1 MKNLRIIKQ
10 LVVRFQGWRA
20 ILYFGEIILMGIING
35 ITVVMLSDIVGLIT
49 DTAVSGG
56 NIWDTD
62 IVKRIIIFSVLEF
75 GVSNILGVCYN
86 NEAKRT
92 GATMRNIVFGKA
104 LMLPVSFYENNHTG
118 DFMSKLT
125 YDTNMASGIFGSRFR
140 RVMMP
145 VIIVCVCVVPMF
157 MKCPPVMAGLLV
169 LCILSL
175 ALNLAMVPV
184 LAGYSR
190 SISDD
195 NKAISRSVTDMLQG
209 METIR
214 MFPLQS
220 IIGQKYNEANER
232 CGRNMKKQGRIE
244 SVVAALRNAF
254 DLIGAVAFLAMGI
267 IYIQK
272 YNGKV
277 GSLLALYTMYG
288 AFQYNFLMMGQYI
301 PSLTSW
307 LVNAERVLE
316 VLELPEESF
325 RNCSDYNAA
334 NVPAQADVEFD
345 NITFA
350 YEGQEQKI
358 FDGYSAAFTMG
369 KSYAITGES
378 GRGKSTLMKLL
389 MGFYRISG
397 GSIRIGGHDI
407 YELGLENTRKLIAYI
422 PQEPYMFHDTV
433 RENIRNGNPAASDE
447 EIIRAAKKAN
457 AHDFILQLENGY
469 DTILGER
476 GNTLSGGQRQRVAI
490 ARAILKNAPVIIL
503 DEATSALDNESEQLI
518 QQSIN
523 DMKDGRLIL
532 TVYNSGIPI
541 AEEMAE
547 KINALNGRPLSEA
560 RKLFPKNAK
569 NGYGVSNVL
578 TRLRLK
584 YGEEVLF
591 TYRAEQDGTTCTIE
605 IPGEGEQHEENL

>member
-10 LVVRFQGWRA
+10 LIVRFQGWRA

-35 ITVVMLSDIVGLIT
+35 ITVVMLSDIIGLIT

-220 IIGQKYNEANER
+220 VIGQKYNEANER

-316 VLELPEESF
+316 FLELPEESF

-358 FDGYSAAFTMG
+358 FDGYNAAFTMG

-476 GNTLSGGQRQRVAI
+476 GNTLSGGQRQRLAI

-532 TVYNSGIPI
+532 MMAHRPSTI
-541 AEEMAE
+541 ATADAE
-547 KINALNGRPLSEA
+547 WRI
-560 RKLFPKNAK
+560 
-569 NGYGVSNVL
+569 V
-578 TRLRLK
+578 
-584 YGEEVLF
+584 
-591 TYRAEQDGTTCTIE
+591 
-605 IPGEGEQHEENL
+605 

>member
-35 ITVVMLSDIVGLIT
+35 ITVVMLSDIIGLIT

-175 ALNLAMVPV
+175 SLNLAMVPV

-220 IIGQKYNEANER
+220 VIGQKYNEANER

-316 VLELPEESF
+316 FLELPEESF

-433 RENIRNGNPAASDE
+433 RENIRNGNPVASDE

-532 TVYNSGIPI
+532 MI
-541 AEEMAE
+541 AHRPSTIATADAE
-547 KINALNGRPLSEA
+547 WRI
-560 RKLFPKNAK
+560 
-569 NGYGVSNVL
+569 V
-578 TRLRLK
+578 
-584 YGEEVLF
+584 
-591 TYRAEQDGTTCTIE
+591 
-605 IPGEGEQHEENL
+605 

>member
-35 ITVVMLSDIVGLIT
+35 ITVVMLSDIIGLIT

-62 IVKRIIIFSVLEF
+62 IVKRIIIFSILEF

-220 IIGQKYNEANER
+220 VIGQKYNEANER

-316 VLELPEESF
+316 FLELPEESF

-433 RENIRNGNPAASDE
+433 RENIRNGNPVASDE

-532 TVYNSGIPI
+532 MI
-541 AEEMAE
+541 AHRPSTIATADAE
-547 KINALNGRPLSEA
+547 WRI
-560 RKLFPKNAK
+560 
-569 NGYGVSNVL
+569 V
-578 TRLRLK
+578 
-584 YGEEVLF
+584 
-591 TYRAEQDGTTCTIE
+591 
-605 IPGEGEQHEENL
+605 

>member
-1 MKNLRIIKQ
+1 MKNLIIIKQ

-35 ITVVMLSDIVGLIT
+35 ITVVMLSDIIGLIT

-145 VIIVCVCVVPMF
+145 VIVVCVCVVPMF

-175 ALNLAMVPV
+175 SLNLAMVPV

-220 IIGQKYNEANER
+220 VIGQKYNEANER

-316 VLELPEESF
+316 FLELPEESF
-325 RNCSDYNAA
+325 RNCGDYNAA

-532 TVYNSGIPI
+532 MI
-541 AEEMAE
+541 AHRPSTIATADAE
-547 KINALNGRPLSEA
+547 WRI
-560 RKLFPKNAK
+560 
-569 NGYGVSNVL
+569 V
-578 TRLRLK
+578 
-584 YGEEVLF
+584 
-591 TYRAEQDGTTCTIE
+591 
-605 IPGEGEQHEENL
+605 

>member
-35 ITVVMLSDIVGLIT
+35 ITVVMLSDIIGLIT

-75 GVSNILGVCYN
+75 GVSNILSVCYN

-175 ALNLAMVPV
+175 SLNLAMVPV

-220 IIGQKYNEANER
+220 VIGQKYNEANER

-316 VLELPEESF
+316 FLELPEESF

-350 YEGQEQKI
+350 YEEQEQKI

-378 GRGKSTLMKLL
+378 GRGKSTLMKIL

-476 GNTLSGGQRQRVAI
+476 GNTLSGGQRQRLAI

-532 TVYNSGIPI
+532 MI
-541 AEEMAE
+541 AHRPSTIATADAE
-547 KINALNGRPLSEA
+547 WRI
-560 RKLFPKNAK
+560 
-569 NGYGVSNVL
+569 V
-578 TRLRLK
+578 
-584 YGEEVLF
+584 
-591 TYRAEQDGTTCTIE
+591 
-605 IPGEGEQHEENL
+605 

>member
-35 ITVVMLSDIVGLIT
+35 ITVVMLSDIIGLIT

-56 NIWDTD
+56 NIWNTD

-175 ALNLAMVPV
+175 SLNLAMVPV

-220 IIGQKYNEANER
+220 VIGQKYNEANER

-316 VLELPEESF
+316 FLELPEESF

-358 FDGYSAAFTMG
+358 FDGYNAAFTMG

-476 GNTLSGGQRQRVAI
+476 GNTLSGGQRQRLAI

-532 TVYNSGIPI
+532 MI
-541 AEEMAE
+541 AHRPSTIATADAE
-547 KINALNGRPLSEA
+547 WRI
-560 RKLFPKNAK
+560 
-569 NGYGVSNVL
+569 V
-578 TRLRLK
+578 
-584 YGEEVLF
+584 
-591 TYRAEQDGTTCTIE
+591 
-605 IPGEGEQHEENL
+605 

>member
-35 ITVVMLSDIVGLIT
+35 ITVVMLSDIIGIIT

-214 MFPLQS
+214 MFPIQS
-220 IIGQKYNEANER
+220 VIGQKYNEANER

-316 VLELPEESF
+316 FLELPEESL

-422 PQEPYMFHDTV
+422 PQEPYMFRDTV

-476 GNTLSGGQRQRVAI
+476 GNTLSGGQRQRLAI

-532 TVYNSGIPI
+532 MI
-541 AEEMAE
+541 AHRPSTIATADAE
-547 KINALNGRPLSEA
+547 WRI
-560 RKLFPKNAK
+560 
-569 NGYGVSNVL
+569 V
-578 TRLRLK
+578 
-584 YGEEVLF
+584 
-591 TYRAEQDGTTCTIE
+591 
-605 IPGEGEQHEENL
+605 

>member
-35 ITVVMLSDIVGLIT
+35 ITVVMLSDIIGLIT

-316 VLELPEESF
+316 FLELPEESL

-532 TVYNSGIPI
+532 MI
-541 AEEMAE
+541 AHRPSTIATADAE
-547 KINALNGRPLSEA
+547 WRI
-560 RKLFPKNAK
+560 
-569 NGYGVSNVL
+569 V
-578 TRLRLK
+578 
-584 YGEEVLF
+584 
-591 TYRAEQDGTTCTIE
+591 
-605 IPGEGEQHEENL
+605 

>member
-35 ITVVMLSDIVGLIT
+35 ITVVMLSDIIGLIT

-220 IIGQKYNEANER
+220 VIGQKYNEANER

-316 VLELPEESF
+316 FLELPEESL

-532 TVYNSGIPI
+532 MI
-541 AEEMAE
+541 AHRPSTIATADAE
-547 KINALNGRPLSEA
+547 WRI
-560 RKLFPKNAK
+560 
-569 NGYGVSNVL
+569 V
-578 TRLRLK
+578 
-584 YGEEVLF
+584 
-591 TYRAEQDGTTCTIE
+591 
-605 IPGEGEQHEENL
+605 

>member
-35 ITVVMLSDIVGLIT
+35 ITVVMLSDIIGLIT

-175 ALNLAMVPV
+175 TLNLAMVPV

-220 IIGQKYNEANER
+220 VIGQKYNEANER

-316 VLELPEESF
+316 FLELPEESF

-358 FDGYSAAFTMG
+358 FDGYNAAFTMG

-476 GNTLSGGQRQRVAI
+476 GNTLSGGQRQRLAI

-532 TVYNSGIPI
+532 MI
-541 AEEMAE
+541 AHRPSTIATADAE
-547 KINALNGRPLSEA
+547 WRI
-560 RKLFPKNAK
+560 
-569 NGYGVSNVL
+569 V
-578 TRLRLK
+578 
-584 YGEEVLF
+584 
-591 TYRAEQDGTTCTIE
+591 
-605 IPGEGEQHEENL
+605 

>member
-35 ITVVMLSDIVGLIT
+35 ITVVMLSDIIGLIT

-220 IIGQKYNEANER
+220 VIGQKYNEANER

-316 VLELPEESF
+316 FLELPEESF

-358 FDGYSAAFTMG
+358 FDGYNAAFTMG

-532 TVYNSGIPI
+532 MMAHRPSTI
-541 AEEMAE
+541 ATADAE
-547 KINALNGRPLSEA
+547 WRI
-560 RKLFPKNAK
+560 
-569 NGYGVSNVL
+569 V
-578 TRLRLK
+578 
-584 YGEEVLF
+584 
-591 TYRAEQDGTTCTIE
+591 
-605 IPGEGEQHEENL
+605 

>member
-1 MKNLRIIKQ
+1 
-10 LVVRFQGWRA
+10 
-20 ILYFGEIILMGIING
+20 
-35 ITVVMLSDIVGLIT
+35 MLSDIIGLIT

-220 IIGQKYNEANER
+220 VIGQKYNEANER

-316 VLELPEESF
+316 FLELPEESF

-532 TVYNSGIPI
+532 MI
-541 AEEMAE
+541 AHRPSTIATADAE
-547 KINALNGRPLSEA
+547 WRI
-560 RKLFPKNAK
+560 
-569 NGYGVSNVL
+569 V
-578 TRLRLK
+578 
-584 YGEEVLF
+584 
-591 TYRAEQDGTTCTIE
+591 
-605 IPGEGEQHEENL
+605 

>member
-35 ITVVMLSDIVGLIT
+35 ITVVMLSDIIGLIT

-220 IIGQKYNEANER
+220 VIGQKYNEANER

-307 LVNAERVLE
+307 LVNAERILE
-316 VLELPEESF
+316 FLELPEESF

-358 FDGYSAAFTMG
+358 FDGYNAAFTME

-476 GNTLSGGQRQRVAI
+476 GNTLSGGQRQRLAI

-532 TVYNSGIPI
+532 MI
-541 AEEMAE
+541 AHRPSTIATADAE
-547 KINALNGRPLSEA
+547 WRI
-560 RKLFPKNAK
+560 
-569 NGYGVSNVL
+569 V
-578 TRLRLK
+578 
-584 YGEEVLF
+584 
-591 TYRAEQDGTTCTIE
+591 
-605 IPGEGEQHEENL
+605 

>member
-35 ITVVMLSDIVGLIT
+35 ITVVMLSDIIGLIT

-104 LMLPVSFYENNHTG
+104 LMLLVSFYENNHTG

-220 IIGQKYNEANER
+220 VIGQKYNEANER

-316 VLELPEESF
+316 FLELPEESF

-358 FDGYSAAFTMG
+358 FDGYNAAFTMG

-476 GNTLSGGQRQRVAI
+476 GNTLSGGQRQRLAI

-532 TVYNSGIPI
+532 MI
-541 AEEMAE
+541 AHRPSTIATADAE
-547 KINALNGRPLSEA
+547 WRI
-560 RKLFPKNAK
+560 
-569 NGYGVSNVL
+569 V
-578 TRLRLK
+578 
-584 YGEEVLF
+584 
-591 TYRAEQDGTTCTIE
+591 
-605 IPGEGEQHEENL
+605 

>member
-35 ITVVMLSDIVGLIT
+35 ITVVMLSDIIGLIT

-75 GVSNILGVCYN
+75 GVSNMLGVCYN

-220 IIGQKYNEANER
+220 VIGQKYNEANER

-316 VLELPEESF
+316 FLELPEESF

-350 YEGQEQKI
+350 YEGQEQNI

-532 TVYNSGIPI
+532 MI
-541 AEEMAE
+541 AHRPSTIATADAE
-547 KINALNGRPLSEA
+547 WRI
-560 RKLFPKNAK
+560 
-569 NGYGVSNVL
+569 V
-578 TRLRLK
+578 
-584 YGEEVLF
+584 
-591 TYRAEQDGTTCTIE
+591 
-605 IPGEGEQHEENL
+605 

>member
-35 ITVVMLSDIVGLIT
+35 ITVVMLSDIIGLIT
-49 DTAVSGG
+49 DTAVLGG

-220 IIGQKYNEANER
+220 VIGQKYNEANER

-316 VLELPEESF
+316 FLELPEESF

-358 FDGYSAAFTMG
+358 FDGYNAAFTMG

-532 TVYNSGIPI
+532 MI
-541 AEEMAE
+541 AHRPSTIATADAE
-547 KINALNGRPLSEA
+547 WRI
-560 RKLFPKNAK
+560 
-569 NGYGVSNVL
+569 V
-578 TRLRLK
+578 
-584 YGEEVLF
+584 
-591 TYRAEQDGTTCTIE
+591 
-605 IPGEGEQHEENL
+605 

>member
-35 ITVVMLSDIVGLIT
+35 ITVVMLSDIIGLIT

-62 IVKRIIIFSVLEF
+62 IVKRIIIFSILEF

-175 ALNLAMVPV
+175 SLNLAMVPV

-316 VLELPEESF
+316 FLELPEESF

-358 FDGYSAAFTMG
+358 FDGYNAAFTMG

-532 TVYNSGIPI
+532 MI
-541 AEEMAE
+541 AHRPSTIATADAE
-547 KINALNGRPLSEA
+547 WRI
-560 RKLFPKNAK
+560 
-569 NGYGVSNVL
+569 V
-578 TRLRLK
+578 
-584 YGEEVLF
+584 
-591 TYRAEQDGTTCTIE
+591 
-605 IPGEGEQHEENL
+605 

>member
-35 ITVVMLSDIVGLIT
+35 ITVVMLSDIIGLIT

-220 IIGQKYNEANER
+220 VIGQKYNEANER

-316 VLELPEESF
+316 FLELPEESL

-532 TVYNSGIPI
+532 MI
-541 AEEMAE
+541 AH
-547 KINALNGRPLSEA
+547 RPSTIATADSEW
-560 RKLFPKNAK
+560 R
-569 NGYGVSNVL
+569 
-578 TRLRLK
+578 
-584 YGEEVLF
+584 
-591 TYRAEQDGTTCTIE
+591 IE
-605 IPGEGEQHEENL
+605 

>member
-35 ITVVMLSDIVGLIT
+35 ITVVMLSDIIGLIT

-62 IVKRIIIFSVLEF
+62 IVKRIIIFSILEF

-184 LAGYSR
+184 LTGYSR

-220 IIGQKYNEANER
+220 VIGQKYNEANER

-316 VLELPEESF
+316 FLELPEESF

-532 TVYNSGIPI
+532 MI
-541 AEEMAE
+541 AHRPSTIATADAE
-547 KINALNGRPLSEA
+547 WRI
-560 RKLFPKNAK
+560 
-569 NGYGVSNVL
+569 V
-578 TRLRLK
+578 
-584 YGEEVLF
+584 
-591 TYRAEQDGTTCTIE
+591 
-605 IPGEGEQHEENL
+605 

>member
-35 ITVVMLSDIVGLIT
+35 ITVVMLSDIIGLIT

-145 VIIVCVCVVPMF
+145 VIVVCVCVVPMF

-175 ALNLAMVPV
+175 SLNLAMVPV

-316 VLELPEESF
+316 FLELPEESL

-532 TVYNSGIPI
+532 MI
-541 AEEMAE
+541 AHRPSTIATADAE
-547 KINALNGRPLSEA
+547 WRI
-560 RKLFPKNAK
+560 
-569 NGYGVSNVL
+569 V
-578 TRLRLK
+578 
-584 YGEEVLF
+584 
-591 TYRAEQDGTTCTIE
+591 
-605 IPGEGEQHEENL
+605 

>member
-35 ITVVMLSDIVGLIT
+35 ITVVMLSDIIGLIT

-92 GATMRNIVFGKA
+92 GAAMRNIVFGKA

-220 IIGQKYNEANER
+220 VIGQKYNEANER

-316 VLELPEESF
+316 FLELPEESF

-345 NITFA
+345 NITFG

-358 FDGYSAAFTMG
+358 FDEYSAAFTMG

-447 EIIRAAKKAN
+447 EIMRAAKKAN

-532 TVYNSGIPI
+532 MI
-541 AEEMAE
+541 AHRPSTIATADAE
-547 KINALNGRPLSEA
+547 WRI
-560 RKLFPKNAK
+560 
-569 NGYGVSNVL
+569 V
-578 TRLRLK
+578 
-584 YGEEVLF
+584 
-591 TYRAEQDGTTCTIE
+591 
-605 IPGEGEQHEENL
+605 

>member
-35 ITVVMLSDIVGLIT
+35 ITVVMLSDIIGLIT

-56 NIWDTD
+56 NIWATD

-175 ALNLAMVPV
+175 SLNLAMVPV

-220 IIGQKYNEANER
+220 VIGQKYNEANER

-316 VLELPEESF
+316 FLELPEESL

-532 TVYNSGIPI
+532 MI
-541 AEEMAE
+541 AHRPSTIATADAE
-547 KINALNGRPLSEA
+547 WRI
-560 RKLFPKNAK
+560 
-569 NGYGVSNVL
+569 V
-578 TRLRLK
+578 
-584 YGEEVLF
+584 
-591 TYRAEQDGTTCTIE
+591 
-605 IPGEGEQHEENL
+605 

>member
-35 ITVVMLSDIVGLIT
+35 ITVVMLSDIIGLIT

-220 IIGQKYNEANER
+220 VIGQKYNEANER

-316 VLELPEESF
+316 FLELPEESF
-325 RNCSDYNAA
+325 RNFSDYNAA

-532 TVYNSGIPI
+532 MI
-541 AEEMAE
+541 AHRPSTIATADAE
-547 KINALNGRPLSEA
+547 WRI
-560 RKLFPKNAK
+560 
-569 NGYGVSNVL
+569 V
-578 TRLRLK
+578 
-584 YGEEVLF
+584 
-591 TYRAEQDGTTCTIE
+591 
-605 IPGEGEQHEENL
+605 

>member
-35 ITVVMLSDIVGLIT
+35 ITVVMLSDIIGLIT

-75 GVSNILGVCYN
+75 GVSNMLGVCYN

-220 IIGQKYNEANER
+220 VIGQKYNEANER

-316 VLELPEESF
+316 FLELPEESF

-350 YEGQEQKI
+350 YEGQEQNI

-503 DEATSALDNESEQLI
+503 DEVTSALDNESEQLI

-532 TVYNSGIPI
+532 MI
-541 AEEMAE
+541 AHRPSTIATADAE
-547 KINALNGRPLSEA
+547 WR
-560 RKLFPKNAK
+560 
-569 NGYGVSNVL
+569 
-578 TRLRLK
+578 
-584 YGEEVLF
+584 
-591 TYRAEQDGTTCTIE
+591 IE
-605 IPGEGEQHEENL
+605 

>member
-35 ITVVMLSDIVGLIT
+35 ITVVMLSDIIGLIT

-169 LCILSL
+169 LCLLSL

-220 IIGQKYNEANER
+220 VIGQKYNEANER

-316 VLELPEESF
+316 FLELPEESF

-358 FDGYSAAFTMG
+358 FDGYNAAFTMG

-476 GNTLSGGQRQRVAI
+476 GNTLSGGQRQRLAI

-532 TVYNSGIPI
+532 MI
-541 AEEMAE
+541 AHRPSTIATADAE
-547 KINALNGRPLSEA
+547 WRI
-560 RKLFPKNAK
+560 
-569 NGYGVSNVL
+569 V
-578 TRLRLK
+578 
-584 YGEEVLF
+584 
-591 TYRAEQDGTTCTIE
+591 
-605 IPGEGEQHEENL
+605 

>member
-35 ITVVMLSDIVGLIT
+35 ITVVMLSDIIGLIT

-220 IIGQKYNEANER
+220 VIGQKYNEANER

-316 VLELPEESF
+316 FLELPEESF

-358 FDGYSAAFTMG
+358 FDGYNAAFTMG

-447 EIIRAAKKAN
+447 EIIRATKKAN

-476 GNTLSGGQRQRVAI
+476 GNTLSGGQRQRLAI

-532 TVYNSGIPI
+532 MI
-541 AEEMAE
+541 AHRPSTIATADAE
-547 KINALNGRPLSEA
+547 WRI
-560 RKLFPKNAK
+560 
-569 NGYGVSNVL
+569 V
-578 TRLRLK
+578 
-584 YGEEVLF
+584 
-591 TYRAEQDGTTCTIE
+591 
-605 IPGEGEQHEENL
+605 

>member
-35 ITVVMLSDIVGLIT
+35 ITVVMLSDIIGLIT

-220 IIGQKYNEANER
+220 VIGQKYNEANER

-316 VLELPEESF
+316 FLELPEESF

-358 FDGYSAAFTMG
+358 FDGYNAAFTMG

-433 RENIRNGNPAASDE
+433 RENIRNGNPVASDE

-476 GNTLSGGQRQRVAI
+476 GNTLSGGQRQRLAI

-532 TVYNSGIPI
+532 MI
-541 AEEMAE
+541 AHRPSTIATADAE
-547 KINALNGRPLSEA
+547 WR
-560 RKLFPKNAK
+560 
-569 NGYGVSNVL
+569 
-578 TRLRLK
+578 
-584 YGEEVLF
+584 
-591 TYRAEQDGTTCTIE
+591 IE
-605 IPGEGEQHEENL
+605 

>member
-35 ITVVMLSDIVGLIT
+35 ITVVMLSDIIGLIT

-56 NIWDTD
+56 NIWATD

-75 GVSNILGVCYN
+75 GVSNMLGVCYN

-220 IIGQKYNEANER
+220 VIGQKYNEANER

-316 VLELPEESF
+316 FLELPEESF

-422 PQEPYMFHDTV
+422 PQEAYMFYDTV
-433 RENIRNGNPAASDE
+433 RENIRNGNPVASDE

-532 TVYNSGIPI
+532 MI
-541 AEEMAE
+541 AHRPSTIATADAE
-547 KINALNGRPLSEA
+547 WRI
-560 RKLFPKNAK
+560 
-569 NGYGVSNVL
+569 V
-578 TRLRLK
+578 
-584 YGEEVLF
+584 
-591 TYRAEQDGTTCTIE
+591 
-605 IPGEGEQHEENL
+605 

>member
-35 ITVVMLSDIVGLIT
+35 ITVVMLSDIIGLIT

-56 NIWDTD
+56 NIWNTD

-92 GATMRNIVFGKA
+92 GATMHNIVFGKA

-220 IIGQKYNEANER
+220 VIGQKYNEANER

-316 VLELPEESF
+316 FLELPEESF

-358 FDGYSAAFTMG
+358 FDGYNAAFTMG

-476 GNTLSGGQRQRVAI
+476 GNTLSGGQRQRLAI

-532 TVYNSGIPI
+532 MI
-541 AEEMAE
+541 AHRPSTIATADAE
-547 KINALNGRPLSEA
+547 WRI
-560 RKLFPKNAK
+560 
-569 NGYGVSNVL
+569 V
-578 TRLRLK
+578 
-584 YGEEVLF
+584 
-591 TYRAEQDGTTCTIE
+591 
-605 IPGEGEQHEENL
+605 

>member
-35 ITVVMLSDIVGLIT
+35 ITVVMLSDIIGLIT

-56 NIWDTD
+56 NIWNTD

-92 GATMRNIVFGKA
+92 GAAMRNIVFGKA

-175 ALNLAMVPV
+175 VLNLAMVPV

-220 IIGQKYNEANER
+220 VIGQKYNEANER

-316 VLELPEESF
+316 FLELPEESF

-447 EIIRAAKKAN
+447 EIMRAAKKAN
-457 AHDFILQLENGY
+457 AHDFIVQLENGY

-532 TVYNSGIPI
+532 MI
-541 AEEMAE
+541 AHRPSTIATADAE
-547 KINALNGRPLSEA
+547 WRI
-560 RKLFPKNAK
+560 
-569 NGYGVSNVL
+569 V
-578 TRLRLK
+578 
-584 YGEEVLF
+584 
-591 TYRAEQDGTTCTIE
+591 
-605 IPGEGEQHEENL
+605 

>member
-35 ITVVMLSDIVGLIT
+35 ITVVMLSDIIGLIT

-62 IVKRIIIFSVLEF
+62 IVTRIIIFSVLEF
-75 GVSNILGVCYN
+75 GVSNMLGVCYN

-214 MFPLQS
+214 MSPLQS
-220 IIGQKYNEANER
+220 VIGQTYNEANER

-316 VLELPEESF
+316 FLELPEESL

-476 GNTLSGGQRQRVAI
+476 GNTLSGGQRQRVAK

-523 DMKDGRLIL
+523 NMKDGRLIL
-532 TVYNSGIPI
+532 MIAHRPSTVATAD
-541 AEEMAE
+541 AEWR
-547 KINALNGRPLSEA
+547 I
-560 RKLFPKNAK
+560 
-569 NGYGVSNVL
+569 V
-578 TRLRLK
+578 
-584 YGEEVLF
+584 
-591 TYRAEQDGTTCTIE
+591 
-605 IPGEGEQHEENL
+605 

>member
-35 ITVVMLSDIVGLIT
+35 ITVVMLSDIIGLIT

-145 VIIVCVCVVPMF
+145 VIIVCVCVVLMF

-220 IIGQKYNEANER
+220 VIGQKYNEANER

-316 VLELPEESF
+316 FLELPEESF

-397 GSIRIGGHDI
+397 GSIRIGGYDI

-433 RENIRNGNPAASDE
+433 RENICNGNPAASDE

-532 TVYNSGIPI
+532 MI
-541 AEEMAE
+541 AHRPSTIATADAE
-547 KINALNGRPLSEA
+547 WRI
-560 RKLFPKNAK
+560 
-569 NGYGVSNVL
+569 V
-578 TRLRLK
+578 
-584 YGEEVLF
+584 
-591 TYRAEQDGTTCTIE
+591 
-605 IPGEGEQHEENL
+605 

>member
-35 ITVVMLSDIVGLIT
+35 ITVVMLSDIIGLIT

-56 NIWDTD
+56 NIWATD

-220 IIGQKYNEANER
+220 VIGQKYNEANER

-316 VLELPEESF
+316 FLELPEESF

-433 RENIRNGNPAASDE
+433 RENIRNGNPVASDE

-532 TVYNSGIPI
+532 MI
-541 AEEMAE
+541 AHRPSTIATADAE
-547 KINALNGRPLSEA
+547 WRI
-560 RKLFPKNAK
+560 
-569 NGYGVSNVL
+569 V
-578 TRLRLK
+578 
-584 YGEEVLF
+584 
-591 TYRAEQDGTTCTIE
+591 
-605 IPGEGEQHEENL
+605 

>member
-35 ITVVMLSDIVGLIT
+35 ITVVMLSDIIGLIT

-220 IIGQKYNEANER
+220 VIGQKYNEANER

-316 VLELPEESF
+316 FLELPEESF

-358 FDGYSAAFTMG
+358 FDGYNAAFTMG

-433 RENIRNGNPAASDE
+433 RENIRNGNPVASDE

-476 GNTLSGGQRQRVAI
+476 GNTLSGGQRQRLAI

-532 TVYNSGIPI
+532 MI
-541 AEEMAE
+541 AHRPSTIATADAE
-547 KINALNGRPLSEA
+547 WRI
-560 RKLFPKNAK
+560 
-569 NGYGVSNVL
+569 V
-578 TRLRLK
+578 
-584 YGEEVLF
+584 
-591 TYRAEQDGTTCTIE
+591 
-605 IPGEGEQHEENL
+605 

>member
-35 ITVVMLSDIVGLIT
+35 ITVVMLSDIIGLIT

-56 NIWDTD
+56 NIWGTD
-62 IVKRIIIFSVLEF
+62 IVTRIIIFSVLEF
-75 GVSNILGVCYN
+75 GVSNMLGVCYN

-104 LMLPVSFYENNHTG
+104 LMLQVSFYENNHTG

-220 IIGQKYNEANER
+220 VIGQKYNEANER

-316 VLELPEESF
+316 FLELPEESF

-532 TVYNSGIPI
+532 MI
-541 AEEMAE
+541 AHRPSTIATADAE
-547 KINALNGRPLSEA
+547 WRI
-560 RKLFPKNAK
+560 
-569 NGYGVSNVL
+569 V
-578 TRLRLK
+578 
-584 YGEEVLF
+584 
-591 TYRAEQDGTTCTIE
+591 
-605 IPGEGEQHEENL
+605 

>member
-35 ITVVMLSDIVGLIT
+35 ITVVMLSDIIGLIT

-220 IIGQKYNEANER
+220 VIGQKYNEANER

-316 VLELPEESF
+316 FLELPEESF

-350 YEGQEQKI
+350 YEGQDQKI

-433 RENIRNGNPAASDE
+433 RENIRNGNPVASDE

-532 TVYNSGIPI
+532 MI
-541 AEEMAE
+541 AHRPSTIATADAE
-547 KINALNGRPLSEA
+547 WRI
-560 RKLFPKNAK
+560 
-569 NGYGVSNVL
+569 V
-578 TRLRLK
+578 
-584 YGEEVLF
+584 
-591 TYRAEQDGTTCTIE
+591 
-605 IPGEGEQHEENL
+605 

>member
-35 ITVVMLSDIVGLIT
+35 ITVVMLSDIIGLIT

-145 VIIVCVCVVPMF
+145 VIVVCVCVVPMF

-175 ALNLAMVPV
+175 SLNLAMVPV

-220 IIGQKYNEANER
+220 VIGQKYNEANER

-316 VLELPEESF
+316 FLELPEESF

-358 FDGYSAAFTMG
+358 FDGYNAAFTMG

-476 GNTLSGGQRQRVAI
+476 GNTLSGGQRQRLAI

-532 TVYNSGIPI
+532 MI
-541 AEEMAE
+541 AHRPSTIATADAE
-547 KINALNGRPLSEA
+547 WRI
-560 RKLFPKNAK
+560 
-569 NGYGVSNVL
+569 V
-578 TRLRLK
+578 
-584 YGEEVLF
+584 
-591 TYRAEQDGTTCTIE
+591 
-605 IPGEGEQHEENL
+605 

>member
-35 ITVVMLSDIVGLIT
+35 ITVVMLSDIIGLIT

-220 IIGQKYNEANER
+220 VIGQKYNEANER

-316 VLELPEESF
+316 FLELPEESF

-358 FDGYSAAFTMG
+358 FDGYNAAFTMG

-532 TVYNSGIPI
+532 MI
-541 AEEMAE
+541 AHRPSTIATADAE
-547 KINALNGRPLSEA
+547 WRI
-560 RKLFPKNAK
+560 
-569 NGYGVSNVL
+569 
-578 TRLRLK
+578 
-584 YGEEVLF
+584 
-591 TYRAEQDGTTCTIE
+591 D
-605 IPGEGEQHEENL
+605 